1 MVAHGRHYTVREIQD
16 LVVQLAESVGHGPR
30 RGGLSKPLHGAAW
43 PNPLRA
49 SALWVALIS
58 VASCSPLEPPAPATL
73 NPAIAPSTS
82 AVTSASPADPA
93 TAPIAAATDP
103 TEVCD
108 QAEGEVEAGTYP
120 AVAVPG
126 ELPYLI
132 YLPPCYHQLSR
143 TFPVVY
149 LLHGYPYNERHWLD
163 LGAEQVANQGLRAG
177 NWPPFM
183 MVMPLQPDPLFRN
196 SDGGPGSYE
205 TELLDGIVSYVDK
218 TYRSDPSHRGLAGV
232 SRGGVWALEIALR
245 NPSEFQAVAAISP
258 ALAVNS
264 ARPPYDPFEIV
275 SSGENLPRE
284 ILLLAGDQDW
294 AASSTE
300 RLSVALE
307 VEGFRHSL
315 VIVPGDHSDP
325 TWAEAMPQILAFFA
339 GALAGGP

>member
-1 MVAHGRHYTVREIQD
+1 
-16 LVVQLAESVGHGPR
+16 VGCRPR
-30 RGGLSKPLHGAAW
+30 SGGLSKPIHGAAW
-43 PNPLRA
+43 PNSLRG
-49 SALWVALIS
+49 SALWVALIAL
-58 VASCSPLEPPAPATL
+58 ASCNPLEPPAPTPPNL
-73 NPAIAPSTS
+73 AIAPSTS
-82 AVTSASPADPA
+82 AVASASQADLA
-93 TAPIAAATDP
+93 TAPIAAATDA

-108 QAEGEVEAGTYP
+108 QAEGEIEAGTYP

-132 YLPPCYHQLSR
+132 YLPPCYHELGR
-143 TFPVVY
+143 TYPAVY

-177 NWPPFM
+177 NWPPFL

-205 TELLDGIVSYVDK
+205 TELLSGIVAYVDQV
-218 TYRSDPSHRGLAGV
+218 YRSDPSHRGLAGV
-232 SRGGVWALEIALR
+232 SRGGVWALEIAFR
-245 NPSEFQAVAAISP
+245 NPSAFQAVAAVSP

-275 SSGENLPRE
+275 RSAKNLPRE

-300 RLSVALE
+300 RLGATLE
-307 VEGFRHSL
+307 AEGFLHSL
-315 VIVPGDHSDP
+315 VIVPGDHRDP

-339 GALAGGP
+339 WSLARGR